1 MGKRSLGTLL
11 ELGSE
16 GDMGIGD
23 MAQLYAVY
31 PYASA
36 WKRVAQDFM
45 PAADILLRMS
55 SDVLV
60 GSKPSSCSPGQC
72 TRLQQITDY
81 MLMKKTMR
89 LCVAV
94 LLVAAAALLVVYRAV
109 NRVPSADLPQYE
121 QVYRI
126 FEDGGCLSCHS
137 ADPELPFYTKLPVAG
152 KIVMKDVDSG
162 YRAYDIRPFMDALK
176 VNGEVSEVDLAKIE
190 KVVLDDRMPM
200 PKYYLVHWGS
210 SLTAAKRD
218 IVLDWIRNERIAMHS
233 DALPENRA
241 AEPVRPID
249 QVVEVDAAKAELGF
263 ALFHDPRLSVDN
275 TVSCA
280 TCHALETAGVDNH
293 QYSHGVDDQLGGVN
307 APTVYNAVYNFV
319 QFWDGRAKTL
329 ADQAAGPPLNPVE
342 MASPSFD
349 DIIAKLEADKS
360 FAKAFK
366 AVYPEGI
373 TEATITDA
381 IEEFERTLITPN
393 SRFDKW
399 LRGDDSA
406 ITADEL
412 EGYDLFKKYDCA
424 TCHVGKNLGGQSY
437 ELMGLR
443 RHYFADRGME
453 LTIEDNGRYKETQLE
468 RDRHRFKVPGLRNV
482 EHTWPYYH
490 DGTRETLEDA
500 VRDMGRYQSGVELAD
515 AEVNKI
521 TAFLKTLTGEY
532 QGKLLTN
539 DTSRDVIHDHD
550 HEH

>member
-1 MGKRSLGTLL
+1 
-11 ELGSE
+11 
-16 GDMGIGD
+16 
-23 MAQLYAVY
+23 
-31 PYASA
+31 
-36 WKRVAQDFM
+36 
-45 PAADILLRMS
+45 
-55 SDVLV
+55 
-60 GSKPSSCSPGQC
+60 
-72 TRLQQITDY
+72 
-81 MLMKKTMR
+81 MKKLIRM
-89 LCVAV
+89 CAV
-94 LLVAAAALLVVYRAV
+94 LLLVAAAAMVIVYRMV
-109 NRVPSADLPQYE
+109 NKVPSAELAQRE
-121 QVYRI
+121 QVLQI

-137 ADPELPFYTKLPVAG
+137 DDPELPFYAKLPVAG
-152 KIVMKDVDSG
+152 NVVMKDIDSG
-162 YRAYDIRPFMDALK
+162 YRSYDIRPFMDALK
-176 VNGEVSEVDLAKIE
+176 SGMQVSPVDLAKVE

-210 SLTAAKRD
+210 SLTKEKRA
-218 IVLDWIRNERIAMHS
+218 IVLDWVRNERISMY
-233 DALPENRA
+233 DEELPEARA
-241 AEPVRPID
+241 AEPVRPIGR
-249 QVVEVDAAKAELGF
+249 EVTVDEAKAALGF

-293 QYSHGVDDQLGGVN
+293 QYSHGVNDQLGGVN

-349 DIIAKLEADKS
+349 DIIAKLDADK
-360 FAKAFK
+360 AFRK
-366 AVYPEGI
+366 EFLAVYPDGI
-373 TEATITDA
+373 TEANITNA
-381 IEEFERTLITPN
+381 IEEFERTLITPD

-412 EGYDLFKKYDCA
+412 AGYELFTKYDCA
-424 TCHVGKNLGGQSY
+424 TCHVGPTLGGQSY

-443 RHYFADRGME
+443 RHYFADRGLE
-453 LTIEDNGRYKETQLE
+453 LTHEDNGRFKETQLE
-468 RDRHRFKVPGLRNV
+468 RDRHRFKVPCLRNV

-500 VRDMGRYQSGVELAD
+500 VRDMGTYQSGVDLTD
-515 AEVNKI
+515 TEVAQI
-521 TAFLKTLTGEY
+521 TSFLKTLTGEY

-539 DTSRDVIHDHD
+539 DTPRDVIHDHD

>member
-1 MGKRSLGTLL
+1 
-11 ELGSE
+11 
-16 GDMGIGD
+16 
-23 MAQLYAVY
+23 
-31 PYASA
+31 
-36 WKRVAQDFM
+36 
-45 PAADILLRMS
+45 
-55 SDVLV
+55 
-60 GSKPSSCSPGQC
+60 
-72 TRLQQITDY
+72 
-81 MLMKKTMR
+81 MKKLIR
-89 LCVAV
+89 WCAV
-94 LLVAAAALLVVYRAV
+94 LLLVAAAVMVVVYRAV

-137 ADPELPFYTKLPVAG
+137 SDPELPFYAELPVAG
-152 KIVMKDVDSG
+152 KIVMQDIDSG
-162 YRAYDIRPFMDALK
+162 YRAYDMRPFMESLK
-176 VNGEVSEVDLAKIE
+176 ADGEFSAVDLAKIE

-210 SLTAAKRD
+210 SLTPAKRQ
-218 IVLDWIRNERIAMHS
+218 IVLDWIRKERIEMYA
-233 DALPENRA
+233 DGLPEDRA

-249 QVVEVDAAKAELGF
+249 KYIEVDPAKVALGF

-293 QYSHGVDDQLGGVN
+293 QYSHGVNDQLGGVN

-319 QFWDGRAKTL
+319 QFWDGRAATL
-329 ADQAAGPPLNPVE
+329 AAQAAGPPLNPVE

-349 DIIAKLEADKS
+349 DIIAKLQADKDFS
-360 FAKAFK
+360 KAFK
-366 AVYPEGI
+366 AVYPDGLN
-373 TEATITDA
+373 EANITDA

-399 LRGDDSA
+399 LLGDDSA
-406 ITADEL
+406 LTADEL
-412 EGYDLFKKYDCA
+412 EGYELFKQYDCA
-424 TCHVGKNLGGQSY
+424 TCHVGQNLGGQSY

-443 RHYFADRGME
+443 KHYFADRGLE
-453 LTIEDNGRYKETQLE
+453 LTVEDNGRFKETQAE

-490 DGTRETLEDA
+490 DGTRETLEEA
-500 VRDMGRYQSGVELAD
+500 VRDMGIYQSGVELTSD
-515 AEVNKI
+515 EVDKI

-539 DTSRDVIHDHD
+539 NTSRDAIHDHD

>member
-1 MGKRSLGTLL
+1 
-11 ELGSE
+11 
-16 GDMGIGD
+16 
-23 MAQLYAVY
+23 
-31 PYASA
+31 
-36 WKRVAQDFM
+36 
-45 PAADILLRMS
+45 
-55 SDVLV
+55 
-60 GSKPSSCSPGQC
+60 
-72 TRLQQITDY
+72 
-81 MLMKKTMR
+81 MLC
-89 LCVAV
+89 L
-94 LLVAAAALLVVYRAV
+94 LLVAAAAMTLAYRLV
-109 NRVPSADLPQYE
+109 NQLPSSDLPANI
-121 QVYRI
+121 QVLEI

-137 ADPELPFYTKLPVAG
+137 ADPDVPFYAKLPVAG
-152 KIVMKDVDSG
+152 KIVMKDIDSG
-162 YRAYDIRPFMDALK
+162 YRAFDVEPFMEALA
-176 VNGEVSEVDLAKIE
+176 VNGEVSPVDLAKIE

-210 SLTAAKRD
+210 SLTDAKRSV
-218 IVLDWIRNERIAMHS
+218 VLSWIRDRRAAMY
-233 DALPENRA
+233 DDGLTGDRA

-249 QVVEVDAAKAELGF
+249 LDVQVDEAKAALGF

-280 TCHALETAGVDNH
+280 SCHALETAGVDNH

-349 DIIAKLEADKS
+349 MIIAKLKADKA
-360 FAKAFK
+360 FAKAFDK
-366 AVYPEGI
+366 VYPDGL
-373 TEATITDA
+373 TEANITDA

-412 EGYDLFKKYDCA
+412 AGYELFKTYDCA
-424 TCHVGKNLGGQSY
+424 TCHVGPNLGGLSY

-443 RHYFADRGME
+443 KHYFADRGME
-453 LTIEDNGRYKETQLE
+453 LTNEDNGRYKETQQE

-490 DGTRETLEDA
+490 DGTRHTLEEA
-500 VRDMGRYQSGVELAD
+500 VRDMAIYQSGVELSDAD
-515 AEVNKI
+515 I
-521 TAFLKTLTGEY
+521 DLISSFLMTLTGEY
-532 QGKLLTN
+532 NGVPVASN
-539 DTSRDVIHDHD
+539 NSRDDIHGH
-550 HEH
+550 